1 MCVAELMLSLARYF
15 LTLKVV
21 LLFVVK
27 SSADL
32 YSAVLVFA
40 ALSKTFFVMLFAALW
55 LVAEWLFGLLKASA
69 RAHF

>member
-1 MCVAELMLSLARYF
+1 MCVAELMLSLATSF

-40 ALSKTFFVMLFAALW
+40 ALLETFCVMLFAALW
-55 LVAEWLFGLLKASA
+55 LAAEWLSGLLKASA